1 MYQAKSRAQRAGSL
15 KTSGCESQPS
25 TREARESSERD
36 KPPGRRPRHCDDGLN
51 RVVWDTQSVE
61 ERLGTGAG
69 RGEELPFFSPITKL
83 GPQGRDSGTRHTKPR
98 PSAHPSTC
106 AKLTV
111 VLLELY

>member
-1 MYQAKSRAQRAGSL
+1 MYQAMYQAKSRAQGAGFL

-83 GPQGRDSGTRHTKPR
+83 GPQGRDSGPTGEAGPVPPLRVT
-98 PSAHPSTC
+98 AD
-106 AKLTV
+106 
-111 VLLELY
+111 LLEWD